1 VATADEIAE
10 AYADWQVRCN
20 GNARLA
26 RMLRGWDRTV
36 HLACS
41 DTGDGFTIAVAGSV
55 LADLRHGLVGQPDL
69 VVTATSEDVA
79 DLFWGDL
86 NPSEK
91 YVSGEI
97 VLAGSSEDV
106 LRLDAMSMVA
116 FLDQ

>member
-1 VATADEIAE
+1 MATAEEIAE
-10 AYADWQVRCN
+10 AYGDWQVRCN
-20 GNARLA
+20 ANTRLA

-36 HLACS
+36 HLVAT
-41 DTGDGFTIAVAGSV
+41 DTGDGFTIAVASSV
-55 LADLRHGLVGQPDL
+55 LADLRHGLVDVPDL
-69 VVTATSEDVA
+69 VVSATSEDFA

-91 YVSGEI
+91 YLSGEI

-106 LRLDAMSMVA
+106 MRLDAMSMVA

>member
-1 VATADEIAE
+1 MATAEEIAE
-10 AYADWQVRCN
+10 AYADWQERCN
-20 GNARLA
+20 VNTRLA

-36 HLACS
+36 HLVAT
-41 DTGDGFTIAVAGSV
+41 DTGEGFTIAVSASV
-55 LADLRHGLVGQPDL
+55 LSDLRSGLVDQPDL
-69 VVTATSEDVA
+69 VVSATSEDFA

-91 YVSGEI
+91 YLSGEI

-106 LRLDAMSMVA
+106 MRLDAMSMVA